1 MFFVVTCVIH
11 VWIFWFYEEKK
22 LSVKNKNKNRFNKVS
37 NVEQKQKRRRVQGT
51 FYSNVPLFFTR
62 LGFCVDTEQF

>member
-22 LSVKNKNKNRFNKVS
+22 LSVENKNKNRFNKVS

-51 FYSNVPLFFTR
+51 FYSNVQLFFTR